1 MIVAD
6 ISMVPMGSG
15 TSAAKYIRSVY
26 DLLSESGV
34 KFVPGPMSTSVETK
48 SFEELFDLIE
58 KANRRL
64 REIGVRRI
72 ITSVNIDY
80 RLDKEISIESK
91 LRAAGNEAYL

>member
-6 ISMVPMGSG
+6 FSIVPMGSG
-15 TSAAKYIRSVY
+15 TSAAKYIRAVY
-26 DLLSESGV
+26 DLLRESGA

-58 KANRRL
+58 KANHRL
-64 REIGVRRI
+64 EDMGVQRI
-72 ITSVNIDY
+72 ITSVKIDY

-91 LRAAGNEAYL
+91 LRATGK

>member
-6 ISMVPMGSG
+6 FSIVPMGSG
-15 TSAAKYIRSVY
+15 TSAAKYIIAVH
-26 DLLSESGV
+26 DLLRELGV

-58 KANRRL
+58 EANQRL
-64 REIGVRRI
+64 EDMGVERI
-72 ITSVNIDY
+72 ITSVKIDY

-91 LRAAGNEAYL
+91 LKATGK

>member
-6 ISMVPMGSG
+6 FSIVPMGSG
-15 TSAAKYIRSVY
+15 TSAAKYIRAVY
-26 DLLSESGV
+26 DLLRESGV

-58 KANRRL
+58 KANQRL
-64 REIGVRRI
+64 EDMGVERI
-72 ITSVNIDY
+72 ITSVKIDY

-91 LRAAGNEAYL
+91 LRATSK

>member
-6 ISMVPMGSG
+6 FSMVPMGSG
-15 TSAAKYIRSVY
+15 TGAAKYIKAVY
-26 DLLSESGV
+26 DILRASGV

-58 KANRRL
+58 KANQRL
-64 REIGVRRI
+64 KEMGVQRI

-91 LRAAGNEAYL
+91 LTLNRTS

>member
-6 ISMVPMGSG
+6 FSMVPMGSG
-15 TSAAKYIRSVY
+15 TSAAKYIRAVY
-26 DLLSESGV
+26 DILRDSGV
-34 KFVPGPMSTSVETK
+34 KFVPGPMSTSVETR
-48 SFEELFDLIE
+48 SFEELFGLIE

-64 REIGVRRI
+64 KEMGVQRI

-91 LRAAGNEAYL
+91 LRATGK